1 MGTPI
6 QNFAERYGNTLLKHS
21 KCPVCGDQMYYWKH
35 QEVMGQPPTP
45 TCPTCGHGEL
55 VKKEQLMISE
65 RLLIANKQDAINRM
79 KRNSIIT
86 DTKAWNYNFD
96 NYNVYDHETS
106 QAKHISKSWAK
117 DIIDQKTL
125 HAILTGPPGVGKT
138 HLGFSIAQAV
148 LKGSKYEMSVA
159 VVSYRELLE
168 QLKFGFNDKEAFKV
182 MQGSVMNELKRI
194 DVVVVDDLGA
204 ELGKITEPSNPTN
217 YNLDVLTSLAEARL
231 NKATIYTSNL
241 NSDQILT
248 LYGDR
253 IYSRIVNGAFEE
265 GKTNAFR
272 FKVTEDKRRNPIK
285 GGE

>member
-1 MGTPI
+1 MRTPI
-6 QNFAERYGNTLLKHS
+6 QNFAERYGKTLLKHS

-55 VKKEQLMISE
+55 IKKEQLMIIE
-65 RLLIANKQDAINRM
+65 KLQMANKQDAINRM
-79 KRNSIIT
+79 KHNSIIT
-86 DTKAWNYNFD
+86 DNKAWGYNFD
-96 NYNVYDHETS
+96 NYNVYDQETNK
-106 QAKHISKSWAK
+106 AKNMAMLWAK
-117 DIIDQKTL
+117 EIIEHKTI

-138 HLGFSIAQAV
+138 HLGFAIAQAV
-148 LKGSKYEMSVA
+148 LKDSKYNMSVA

-241 NSDQILT
+241 NSDQMLT

-253 IYSRIVNGAFEE
+253 IYSRIMNGAVKD
-265 GKTNAFR
+265 GKINAFR
-272 FKVTEDKRRNPIK
+272 FRVTEDKRRNPK
-285 GGE
+285 EVRE

>member
-1 MGTPI
+1 MRTPI
-6 QNFAERYGNTLLKHS
+6 QNFAERYGKTLLKHS
-21 KCPVCGDQMYYWKH
+21 ECPVCGDQMYYWKH

-55 VKKEQLMISE
+55 IKKEQLMISE
-65 RLLIANKQDAINRM
+65 RLLAANKQDAINRM

-96 NYNVYDHETS
+96 NYNVYDRETS
-106 QAKHISKSWAK
+106 QAKHIAKAWAK

-148 LKGSKYEMSVA
+148 LKGSKYDMSVA

-204 ELGKITEPSNPTN
+204 ELGKITEPSSPTN

-265 GKTNAFR
+265 GKINAFR
-272 FKVTEDKRRNPIK
+272 FKITEDKRRNPIL

>member
-6 QNFAERYGNTLLKHS
+6 QNFAEMYGNTLLKHS

-106 QAKHISKSWAK
+106 QAKHIAKSWAK